1 MAEEAKEYTEDMQKL
16 YVEFLL
22 SDSELYGRCQAIID
36 SEYFDRKFRKSVK
49 FIQEHVDKYTT
60 VPTID
65 QLKANTGVEFTLVKD
80 VDERHQEWFLDD
92 FEQFC
97 KHKALANAI
106 LGSTDLLEENQ
117 FGAVE
122 KIIKDAVQ
130 VSLAK
135 NLGTD
140 YYNEP
145 ADRLRNLKSKNGG
158 TSTGW
163 TSMDNKL
170 FGGFNK
176 GELNIFAGGSGAGKS
191 IFLQNLALNWSL
203 MGLNVIYLSL
213 ELSENLT
220 AMRMD
225 AMGTGYST
233 KDLFKNLDDIDLR
246 IKMQRKKAGAIQIV
260 QLVNGCTVN
269 DIRAYLKE
277 YTVQTGIRPD
287 CILVDYLDLMMPAQR
302 KVPPSDL
309 FIKDKFVSEEL
320 RNLAVEL
327 DLIFATASQLNRGAV
342 DEIEFDHSHIAGGL
356 SKIQTADNVI
366 GIFSSRAMRERG
378 RVQIQ
383 FMKTRSSSG
392 VGQKLDLEFDL
403 NTLRIS
409 DLPDEEQES
418 SPAGDIYATLKK
430 KSTLS
435 KVKAGLV
442 ENQVIEDNV
451 NHSDKLRSML
461 KGMD

>member
-1 MAEEAKEYTEDMQKL
+1 MEVAEKEYTEDMQKL
-16 YVEFLL
+16 YIEFLL
-22 SDSELYGRCQAIID
+22 SDPELYARCQAIVD
-36 SEYFDRKFRKSVK
+36 AEYFDRKFRKSVK
-49 FIQEHVDKYTT
+49 FIQEHVNGYSV
-60 VPTID
+60 VPTTE
-65 QLKANTGVEFTLVKD
+65 QLKAQTGVEFTLVKD
-80 VDERHQEWFLDD
+80 IDERHDEWFLDD

-106 LGSTDLLEENQ
+106 LNSTDLLEENQ

-122 KIIKDAVQ
+122 KMIKDAVQ

-140 YYNEP
+140 YYTEP
-145 ADRLRNLKSKNGG
+145 AERLRNLKTLNGG

-163 TSMDNKL
+163 QTMDSKL

-203 MGLNVIYLSL
+203 MKLNVIYVSL

-225 AMGTGYST
+225 AMNTGYST
-233 KDLFKNLDDIDLR
+233 RDLYKNLDDVDLR
-246 IKMQRKKAGAIQIV
+246 VKMQKKKAGSIQIV
-260 QLVNGCTVN
+260 QLASGCTVN

-287 CILVDYLDLMMPAQR
+287 CILIDYLDLMMPAQK

-309 FIKDKFVSEEL
+309 YIKDKFVSEEL

-327 DLIFATASQLNRGAV
+327 DILFATASQLNRGAV

-378 RVQIQ
+378 RIQIQ

-392 VGQKLDLEFDL
+392 VGQKVDLEFDI
-403 NTLRIS
+403 NTLRLR
-409 DLPDEEQES
+409 DLSEEEQEEQTS
-418 SPAGDIYATLKK
+418 SSIFESIKK
-430 KSTLS
+430 KSTMN
-435 KVKAGLV
+435 KIH
-442 ENQVIEDNV
+442 ENQVVDESVD
-451 NHSDKLRSML
+451 HADKLKSLL
-461 KGMD
+461 KSIN

>member
-1 MAEEAKEYTEDMQKL
+1 MAEEVKEYTEDMQKL

-145 ADRLRNLKSKNGG
+145 ADRLRNLKSKNG
-158 TSTGW
+158 
-163 TSMDNKL
+163 
-170 FGGFNK
+170 
-176 GELNIFAGGSGAGKS
+176 
-191 IFLQNLALNWSL
+191 
-203 MGLNVIYLSL
+203 
-213 ELSENLT
+213 
-220 AMRMD
+220 
-225 AMGTGYST
+225 
-233 KDLFKNLDDIDLR
+233 
-246 IKMQRKKAGAIQIV
+246 
-260 QLVNGCTVN
+260 
-269 DIRAYLKE
+269 
-277 YTVQTGIRPD
+277 
-287 CILVDYLDLMMPAQR
+287 
-302 KVPPSDL
+302 
-309 FIKDKFVSEEL
+309 
-320 RNLAVEL
+320 
-327 DLIFATASQLNRGAV
+327 ATRC
-342 DEIEFDHSHIAGGL
+342 
-356 SKIQTADNVI
+356 
-366 GIFSSRAMRERG
+366 
-378 RVQIQ
+378 
-383 FMKTRSSSG
+383 
-392 VGQKLDLEFDL
+392 
-403 NTLRIS
+403 
-409 DLPDEEQES
+409 
-418 SPAGDIYATLKK
+418 
-430 KSTLS
+430 
-435 KVKAGLV
+435 
-442 ENQVIEDNV
+442 
-451 NHSDKLRSML
+451 
-461 KGMD
+461 

>member
-140 YYNEP
+140 YFNEP

-163 TSMDNKL
+163 TSMDAKL

-233 KDLFKNLDDIDLR
+233 KDLFKNLDDEEFRVIWGRLYHSYWDGL
-246 IKMQRKKAGAIQIV
+246 
-260 QLVNGCTVN
+260 T
-269 DIRAYLKE
+269 Y
-277 YTVQTGIRPD
+277 
-287 CILVDYLDLMMPAQR
+287 
-302 KVPPSDL
+302 
-309 FIKDKFVSEEL
+309 SECE
-320 RNLAVEL
+320 E
-327 DLIFATASQLNRGAV
+327 
-342 DEIEFDHSHIAGGL
+342 
-356 SKIQTADNVI
+356 KIY
-366 GIFSSRAMRERG
+366 
-378 RVQIQ
+378 
-383 FMKTRSSSG
+383 
-392 VGQKLDLEFDL
+392 DLEP
-403 NTLRIS
+403 S
-409 DLPDEEQES
+409 
-418 SPAGDIYATLKK
+418 Y
-430 KSTLS
+430 
-435 KVKAGLV
+435 
-442 ENQVIEDNV
+442 
-451 NHSDKLRSML
+451 
-461 KGMD
+461 

>member
-1 MAEEAKEYTEDMQKL
+1 MEVGEKEYTEDMQKL
-16 YVEFLL
+16 YIEFLL
-22 SDSELYGRCQAIID
+22 SDSELYARCQAIL
-36 SEYFDRKFRKSVK
+36 SAEYFDRKFRKSVK
-49 FIQEHVDKYTT
+49 FIQEHVNGYSV
-60 VPTID
+60 VPTPE
-65 QLKANTGVEFTLVKD
+65 QLKAQTGVEFTLVKD
-80 VDERHQEWFLDD
+80 IDARHDEWFLDD

-106 LGSTDLLEENQ
+106 LNSTDLLEENQ

-122 KIIKDAVQ
+122 KMIKDAVQ

-140 YYNEP
+140 YYVEP
-145 ADRLRNLKSKNGG
+145 AERLRNLKILNGG

-163 TSMDNKL
+163 QTMDSKL

-203 MGLNVIYLSL
+203 MRLNVVYISL

-225 AMGTGYST
+225 AMNTGYST
-233 KDLFKNLDDIDLR
+233 RDLYKNLDDVDLR
-246 IKMQRKKAGAIQIV
+246 IKMQKKKAGSIQIV
-260 QLVNGCTVN
+260 QLASGCTVN

-287 CILVDYLDLMMPAQR
+287 CILIDYLDLMMPAQK

-320 RNLAVEL
+320 RNLAVDL
-327 DLIFATASQLNRGAV
+327 DILFATASQLNRGAV

-378 RVQIQ
+378 RIQIQ

-392 VGQKLDLEFDL
+392 VGQKVDLEFDI
-403 NTLRIS
+403 NTLRLR
-409 DLPDEEQES
+409 DLSEEDQEEQTSSSIFES
-418 SPAGDIYATLKK
+418 IKK
-430 KSTLS
+430 KSTMN
-435 KVKAGLV
+435 KIH
-442 ENQVIEDNV
+442 ENQIVDESVD
-451 NHSDKLRSML
+451 HADKLKALL
-461 KGMD
+461 KTIN

>member
-1 MAEEAKEYTEDMQKL
+1 MAEEIKEYTEDMQKL

-22 SDSELYGRCQAIID
+22 SDSELYARCQAIID

-60 VPTID
+60 VPTVD

-80 VDERHQEWFLDD
+80 VDERHQDWFLDD

-130 VSLAK
+130 VGLAK

-163 TSMDNKL
+163 TTMDNKL

-213 ELSENLT
+213 ELSEHLT

-233 KDLFKNLDDIDLR
+233 KDLFKNLDDVDLR
-246 IKMQRKKAGAIQIV
+246 VKMQRKKAGAIQIV

-320 RNLAVEL
+320 RNLSVEL
-327 DLIFATASQLNRGAV
+327 DLLFATASQLNRGAV

-383 FMKTRSSSG
+383 FMKTRSSNG

-442 ENQVIEDNV
+442 ENQVVEDNV

>member
-22 SDSELYGRCQAIID
+22 SDSELYARCQAIID

-130 VSLAK
+130 VGLAK

-163 TSMDNKL
+163 TTMDNKL

-213 ELSENLT
+213 ELSEHLT

-233 KDLFKNLDDIDLR
+233 KDLFKNLDDVDLR
-246 IKMQRKKAGAIQIV
+246 VKMQRKKAGAIQIV

-320 RNLAVEL
+320 RNLSVEL
-327 DLIFATASQLNRGAV
+327 DLLFATASQLNRGAV

-409 DLPDEEQES
+409 DLPDDEQEN
-418 SPAGDIYATLKK
+418 SPAEDIYATLKK
-430 KSTLS
+430 KSNLS
-435 KVKAGLV
+435 KVKAGLT
-442 ENQVIEDNV
+442 ENQVVEDNV

-461 KGMD
+461 KGME

>member
-22 SDSELYGRCQAIID
+22 SDSELYARCQAIID

-130 VSLAK
+130 VGLAK

-163 TSMDNKL
+163 TTMDNKL

-213 ELSENLT
+213 ELSEHLT

-233 KDLFKNLDDIDLR
+233 KDLFKNLDDVDLR
-246 IKMQRKKAGAIQIV
+246 VKMQRKKAGAIQIV

-320 RNLAVEL
+320 RNLSVEL
-327 DLIFATASQLNRGAV
+327 DLLFATASQLNRGAV

-383 FMKTRSSSG
+383 FMKTRSSNG

-442 ENQVIEDNV
+442 ENQVVEDNV

>member
-1 MAEEAKEYTEDMQKL
+1 MEVAEKEYTEDMQKL
-16 YVEFLL
+16 YIEFLL
-22 SDSELYGRCQAIID
+22 SDPELYARCQAIID
-36 SEYFDRKFRKSVK
+36 AEYFDRKFRKSVK
-49 FIQEHVDKYTT
+49 FIQEHVNGYSV
-60 VPTID
+60 VPTPE
-65 QLKANTGVEFTLVKD
+65 QLKAQTGVEFTLVKD
-80 VDERHQEWFLDD
+80 IDERHDEWFLDD

-106 LGSTDLLEENQ
+106 LNSTDLLEENQ

-122 KIIKDAVQ
+122 KMIKDAVQ

-140 YYNEP
+140 YYTEP
-145 ADRLRNLKSKNGG
+145 AERLRNLKTLNGG

-163 TSMDNKL
+163 QTMDSKL

-203 MGLNVIYLSL
+203 MRLNVVYVSL

-225 AMGTGYST
+225 AMNTGYST
-233 KDLFKNLDDIDLR
+233 RDLYKNLDDVDLR
-246 IKMQRKKAGAIQIV
+246 VKMQKKKAGSIQIV
-260 QLVNGCTVN
+260 QLASGCTVN

-287 CILVDYLDLMMPAQR
+287 CILIDYLDLMMPAQK

-320 RNLAVEL
+320 RNLSVEL
-327 DLIFATASQLNRGAV
+327 DILFATASQLNRGAV

-378 RVQIQ
+378 RIQIQ

-392 VGQKLDLEFDL
+392 VGQKVDLEFDI
-403 NTLRIS
+403 NTLRLR
-409 DLPDEEQES
+409 DLSEEDQEEQTSSSIFES
-418 SPAGDIYATLKK
+418 IKK
-430 KSTLS
+430 KSTMN
-435 KVKAGLV
+435 KIH
-442 ENQVIEDNV
+442 ENQTVDESVD
-451 NHSDKLRSML
+451 HADKLKSLL
-461 KGMD
+461 KSIN

>member
-130 VSLAK
+130 VGLAK

-163 TSMDNKL
+163 TSMDAKL

-442 ENQVIEDNV
+442 ENQVVEDNV

>member
-1 MAEEAKEYTEDMQKL
+1 MEVAEKEYTEDMQKL
-16 YVEFLL
+16 YIEFLL
-22 SDSELYGRCQAIID
+22 SDPELYARCQAIID
-36 SEYFDRKFRKSVK
+36 AEYFDRKFRKSVK
-49 FIQEHVDKYTT
+49 FIQEHVNGYSV
-60 VPTID
+60 VPTPE
-65 QLKANTGVEFTLVKD
+65 QLKAQTGVEFTLVKD
-80 VDERHQEWFLDD
+80 IDERHDEWFLDD

-106 LGSTDLLEENQ
+106 LNSTDLLEENQ

-122 KIIKDAVQ
+122 KMIKDAVQ

-140 YYNEP
+140 YYTEP
-145 ADRLRNLKSKNGG
+145 AERLRNLKTLNGG

-163 TSMDNKL
+163 QTMDSKL

-203 MGLNVIYLSL
+203 MRLNVVYVSL

-225 AMGTGYST
+225 AMNTGYST
-233 KDLFKNLDDIDLR
+233 RDLYKNLDDVDLR
-246 IKMQRKKAGAIQIV
+246 VKMQKKKAGSIQIV
-260 QLVNGCTVN
+260 QLASGCTVN

-287 CILVDYLDLMMPAQR
+287 CILIDYLDLMMPAQK

-327 DLIFATASQLNRGAV
+327 DILFATASQLNRGAV

-378 RVQIQ
+378 RIQIQ

-392 VGQKLDLEFDL
+392 VGQKVDLEFDI
-403 NTLRIS
+403 NTLRLR
-409 DLPDEEQES
+409 DLSEEDQEEQTSSSIFES
-418 SPAGDIYATLKK
+418 IKK
-430 KSTLS
+430 KSTMN
-435 KVKAGLV
+435 KIH
-442 ENQVIEDNV
+442 ENQTVDESVD
-451 NHSDKLRSML
+451 HADKLKSLL
-461 KGMD
+461 KSIN

>member
-1 MAEEAKEYTEDMQKL
+1 MEVAEKEYTEDMQKL
-16 YVEFLL
+16 YIEFLL
-22 SDSELYGRCQAIID
+22 SDPELYARCQAIID
-36 SEYFDRKFRKSVK
+36 AEYFDRKLRKSVK
-49 FIQEHVDKYTT
+49 FIQEHVNGYSV
-60 VPTID
+60 VPTPE
-65 QLKANTGVEFTLVKD
+65 QLKAQTGVEFILVKD
-80 VDERHQEWFLDD
+80 IDERHDEWFLDD

-106 LGSTDLLEENQ
+106 LNSTDLLEENQ

-122 KIIKDAVQ
+122 KMIKDAVQ

-140 YYNEP
+140 YYTEP
-145 ADRLRNLKSKNGG
+145 AERLRNLKTLNGG

-163 TSMDNKL
+163 QTMDSKL

-203 MGLNVIYLSL
+203 MRLNVVYISL

-225 AMGTGYST
+225 AMNTGYST
-233 KDLFKNLDDIDLR
+233 RDLYKNLDDVDLR
-246 IKMQRKKAGAIQIV
+246 VKMQKKKAGSIQIV
-260 QLVNGCTVN
+260 QLASGCTVN

-287 CILVDYLDLMMPAQR
+287 CILIDYLDLMMPAQK

-320 RNLAVEL
+320 RNLSVEL
-327 DLIFATASQLNRGAV
+327 DILFATASQLNRGAV

-378 RVQIQ
+378 RIQIQ

-392 VGQKLDLEFDL
+392 VGQKVDLEFDI
-403 NTLRIS
+403 NTLRLR
-409 DLPDEEQES
+409 DLSEEDQEEQTSSSIFES
-418 SPAGDIYATLKK
+418 IKK
-430 KSTLS
+430 KSTMN
-435 KVKAGLV
+435 KIH
-442 ENQVIEDNV
+442 ENQTVDESVD
-451 NHSDKLRSML
+451 HADKLKSLL
-461 KGMD
+461 KSIN